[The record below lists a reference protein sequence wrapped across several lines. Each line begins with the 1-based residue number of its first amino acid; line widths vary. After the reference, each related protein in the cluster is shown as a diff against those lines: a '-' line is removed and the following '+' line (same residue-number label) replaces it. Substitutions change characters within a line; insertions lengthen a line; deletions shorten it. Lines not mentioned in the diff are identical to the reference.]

1 MICRIFIVIIICIII
16 ISISIINSFAA
27 LNFSLLVFVFENYEY
42 WYSKNTCCFVCCCFL
57 LLCNIS
63 QIVAGV
69 PYSEYPQKTT
79 QIASILINIGC
90 NLTCFGPVQSFDVL
104 ILTKRK
110 VGVAC
115 PEGALKTCKTH
126 GGRMSLGALK
136 HVKNGGGRMS
146 VGCSQK
152 LSVAH
157 RPGLC
162 YN

>member
-1 MICRIFIVIIICIII
+1 MNTDTQKIHVV
-16 ISISIINSFAA
+16 SFVV
-27 LNFSLLVFVFENYEY
+27 VFCYY
-42 WYSKNTCCFVCCCFL
+42 ATFL
-57 LLCNIS
+57 RLWRECHIQNIL
-63 QIVAGV
+63 
-69 PYSEYPQKTT
+69 KTKT